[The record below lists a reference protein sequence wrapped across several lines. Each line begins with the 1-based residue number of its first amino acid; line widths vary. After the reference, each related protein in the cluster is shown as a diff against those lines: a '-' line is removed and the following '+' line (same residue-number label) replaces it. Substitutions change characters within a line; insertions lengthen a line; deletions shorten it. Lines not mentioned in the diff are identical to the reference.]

1 MSTDLVPR
9 LPRLALTSLA
19 DYCTLAERLA
29 GAGIFGPPAQCLA
42 KILAGAE
49 LGFGP
54 VASLTDIHVSE
65 DGKVIVGA
73 HIRAA
78 IIRASGRYDYR
89 VLEHADQACALEFRR
104 RASQGWEVLGVE
116 RLTLADAQAKG
127 MHVSRSGKEKP
138 TWAKSP
144 KNMLFAR
151 CMTNGYRFHCPDL
164 SGGVN
169 LYDADELDTAG
180 SAEFQVGPEPSLP
193 PASVGQVGECHPL
206 LALFRQRGAEG
217 ELAEMLATVGAP
229 SLELLPPE
237 LLEWARTVAELG
249 QVGTA
254 QVDRIA
260 ELANG
265 RGIPFVALAERL
277 RQRYGVDRV
286 RMLTRPQADE
296 VERALASPPTLPGPA
311 A

>member
-1 MSTDLVPR
+1 LSTDLVPH
-9 LPRLALTSLA
+9 LSRLALTSLA

-104 RASQGWEVLGVE
+104 RASQSWEVLGVE

-127 MHVSRSGKEKP
+127 MHVTRSGKEKP
-138 TWAKSP
+138 TWSKSP

-180 SAEFQVGPEPSLP
+180 PAAEAEFQAAPEPNLL
-193 PASVGQVGECHPL
+193 AAVRQLEECHPL
-206 LALFRQRGAEG
+206 LALFRRRGAEVA
-217 ELAEMLATVGAP
+217 EVAEMLATVGVP
-229 SLELLPPE
+229 SLEALPPE
-237 LLEWARTVAELG
+237 LLEWARGVAEHG
-249 QVGTA
+249 QVGTT
-254 QVDRIA
+254 QVDQIA
-260 ELANG
+260 ELANR

-296 VERALASPPTLPGPA
+296 VERALATPPAPA